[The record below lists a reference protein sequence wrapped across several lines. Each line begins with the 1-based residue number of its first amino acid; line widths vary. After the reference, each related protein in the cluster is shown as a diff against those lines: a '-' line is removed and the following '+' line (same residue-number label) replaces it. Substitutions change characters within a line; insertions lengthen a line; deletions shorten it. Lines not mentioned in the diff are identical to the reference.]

1 MGMNTNELTAVI
13 TEATDKVLDEWTAE
27 AKAQGIDA
35 TDYYEAQV
43 EMLDAETAKV
53 ISARYLQRVLAA

>member
-1 MGMNTNELTAVI
+1 MGMNTNDLTQMI

-27 AKAQGIDA
+27 AAAKGIDP

-43 EMLDAETAKV
+43 ESLDSETAKV
-53 ISARYLQRVLAA
+53 VSARYLQRVLGL